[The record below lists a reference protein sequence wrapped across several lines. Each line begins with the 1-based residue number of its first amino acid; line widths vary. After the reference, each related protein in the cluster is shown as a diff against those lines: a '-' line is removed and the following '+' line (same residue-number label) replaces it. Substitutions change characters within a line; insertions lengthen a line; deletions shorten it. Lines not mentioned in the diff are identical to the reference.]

1 MFEFIQEK
9 NDYFIINLKVIP
21 NAKKSEIVGILDDA
35 LKIKISAPPL
45 EGKANAQIIK
55 FFCDYLDISK
65 SKLEIISGEKSK
77 YKLLKVDYNFE
88 NLKKYFETI
97 N

>member
-1 MFEFIQEK
+1 MFPFIQEK
-9 NDYFIINLKVIP
+9 EDYFIINLKVVP

-35 LKIKISAPPL
+35 LKIKISAPPV

-55 FFCDYLDISK
+55 FFCDYLNVSK

-77 YKLLKVDYNFE
+77 YKLLKVKALFKDFCYILTSF
-88 NLKKYFETI
+88 
-97 N
+97 